1 MNVGVDVIARVRLL
15 RTQNLGR
22 RNELSQVRAG
32 LSITAG
38 DARYGRFIDAT
49 IAGGRRGG
57 AGIGGVGPMMGP
69 LTVRLKPEEQAQVD
83 SVWENMLTPVDRVE
97 RDVLLDVVCEG
108 WMFQV
113 GVDRLRLVS
122 EKAYAH
128 GRVVM
133 EIDCDRA
140 NPEADQFSLTVLDKR
155 GRTVRRER
163 YGGEIEERIELM
175 RTSLSRAERWR
186 GSGGGPAPGGGLA
199 SARPMQ
205 AATRRRR

>member
-1 MNVGVDVIARVRLL
+1 MRLL
-15 RTQNLGR
+15 LVVVVAALG
-22 RNELSQVRAG
+22 LVG
-32 LSITAG
+32 C
-38 DARYGRFIDAT
+38 
-49 IAGGRRGG
+49 
-57 AGIGGVGPMMGP
+57 GPMMGP

-83 SVWENMLTPVDRVE
+83 GVWENMLMPVDRVE

-140 NPEADQFSLTVLDKR
+140 NPEADQFSLTVLDER

-163 YGGEIEERIELM
+163 YGRQEIEERIELM
-175 RTSLSRAERWR
+175 RTSFPEPKDGEAAVADPRREEVLRRRE
-186 GSGGGPAPGGGLA
+186 L
-199 SARPMQ
+199 MQ
-205 AATRRRR
+205 AATRPEVRSGRRNDSD